1 MNTIYKNVQQLN
13 ELITRGETIKA
24 MELFYSQTVLMQ
36 ENEEDP
42 RVGKAFCIEHE
53 QKNLNKVKD
62 FELQIIHQAIDPSK
76 NVVFTEMELRF
87 TPLKGPRMK
96 LREVSVQYWS
106 NGLIEK
112 EKFYYHSMKKVDP
125 VDQPN
130 TI

>member
-1 MNTIYKNVQQLN
+1 
-13 ELITRGETIKA
+13 
-24 MELFYSQTVLMQ
+24 
-36 ENEEDP
+36 
-42 RVGKAFCIEHE
+42 
-53 QKNLNKVKD
+53 
-62 FELQIIHQAIDPSK
+62 
-76 NVVFTEMELRF
+76 
-87 TPLKGPRMK
+87 MK